1 MEKSPEVLI
10 YLQTVKKYIDSN
22 EEVKKYFVAND
33 SESDFYDLVVDIAQ
47 INFEK
52 RGEPHLSKEQF
63 ELVRIT
69 LIAFKKSE
77 EEENVPDD
85 SIYEYIPEHINF
97 YLK

>member
-10 YLQTVKKYIDSN
+10 YLQTVKKYIDGN
-22 EEVKKYFVAND
+22 EEAKKYFIAND
-33 SESDFYDLVVDIAQ
+33 SESDFFDLIGDISQ

-52 RGEPHLSKEQF
+52 RGQPELSKEQF

-77 EEENVPDD
+77 EEIPDD
-85 SIYEYIPEHINF
+85 SIYEYIPNHINF

>member
-10 YLQTVKKYIDSN
+10 YLQTVKKYIDGN
-22 EEVKKYFVAND
+22 EEAKKYFIAND
-33 SESDFYDLVVDIAQ
+33 IESDFFDLVSDISQ
-47 INFEK
+47 INFDK
-52 RGEPHLSKEQF
+52 RGQPELSKEQF

-77 EEENVPDD
+77 EEIPDD
-85 SIYEYIPEHINF
+85 SIYEYIPNHVNF